1 MALLATI
8 PTVIVFSFVQHY
20 FVERSTMSEFTFDAV
35 FGQTIECACGKTHH
49 IDPQHVIYGED
60 ALTQLPEVL
69 SEYATGR
76 QVVLLVD
83 IRTRLVAGEAAAGR
97 LRSAG
102 WEVTEILVPDPAEGE
117 WPVCDDHTHDWLLR
131 QIETA
136 DFVLSVGSGV
146 LSDLGKWIAFDIDV
160 ASACFATAAS
170 MNGYAS
176 ANVAA
181 TLKGVKSLVRAR
193 PAMAVLSDPAVLRE
207 APYEL
212 TAAGL
217 GDILAKS
224 VSSADWRM
232 NHVLFGDYYCERS
245 VTLVAELEP
254 LYLDHPEDLR
264 RGRPDAMEAL
274 FRGLLLTGVA
284 MTMAETSAPASGGEH
299 LISHT
304 LDMLSSL
311 DGVPHDLHGRQV
323 GIGTILAS
331 EVYRRILNLESPDFS
346 STSMDIDR
354 AFWGEM
360 ADEVENHFAPK
371 VERLHRAVEILS
383 QGDSWD
389 RLREQVKP
397 LVRSPERTRD
407 CLERAGAAYRAEDIG
422 CSRARLLR
430 ALLHAHGM
438 RSRFTCIDLARLV
451 GVLPEAAAEI
461 VEEWT

>member
-1 MALLATI
+1 M
-8 PTVIVFSFVQHY
+8 
-20 FVERSTMSEFTFDAV
+20 D
-35 FGQTIECACGKTHH
+35 
-49 IDPQHVIYGED
+49 
-60 ALTQLPEVL
+60 
-69 SEYATGR
+69 
-76 QVVLLVD
+76 
-83 IRTRLVAGEAAAGR
+83 
-97 LRSAG
+97 
-102 WEVTEILVPDPAEGE
+102 ILVPDPAERE

-131 QIETA
+131 QTETPSA
-136 DFVLSVGSGV
+136 VLSVGSGV
-146 LSDLGKWIAFDIDV
+146 LSDLGKWIAFDIGV
-160 ASACFATAAS
+160 PYICFATAAS

-181 TLKGVKSLVRAR
+181 TLKGIKSLVRAR
-193 PAMAVLSDPAVLRE
+193 PPRVVLSDPAVLRE

-232 NHVLFGDYYCERS
+232 NHVLFGDDYCERS
-245 VTLVAELEP
+245 VSLVAELEP
-254 LYLDHPEDLR
+254 LYLDHPEDLPQ
-264 RGRPDAMEAL
+264 GKPEATEAL

-304 LDMLSSL
+304 LDMMSSL

-323 GIGTILAS
+323 GIGTILSS

-346 STSMDIDR
+346 RTSMDIDR

-360 ADEVENHFAPK
+360 AAQVESHFAPK

-383 QGDSWD
+383 EGDSWD
-389 RLREQVKP
+389 RLREEVKP
-397 LVRSPERTRD
+397 LVRSPERIRD
-407 CLERAGAAYRAEDIG
+407 CLKRAGAAYRAEDIG

-451 GVLPEAAAEI
+451 GVLPEAAPEI
-461 VEEWT
+461 VEEWA